1 MQNQQVNNV
10 SDDVNKLVKDANNL
24 LEDANN
30 AAGEKATEL
39 RNKAMKLL
47 DNVLTRAHDAQ
58 SSAIATSKELAANAD
73 GYVHHNPWRAVS
85 VSAGIGLLLG
95 FLLARK

>member
-1 MQNQQVNNV
+1 MQNNQVNNI
-10 SDDVNKLVKDANNL
+10 SDDMNSLVKDANGL
-24 LEDANN
+24 LQEANT

-39 RNKAMKLL
+39 RDKAMKLL
-47 DNVLTRAHDAQ
+47 DNVLTRAQDVQ
-58 SSAIATSKELAANAD
+58 SSAIATSKELAQNAD
-73 GYVHHNPWRAVS
+73 GYVQHNPWRAVS